1 MSRTNNPDKIRQ
13 RLYEDLLDATENAQK
28 LGVQELVWFGIS
40 FFTQMAI
47 DCAPNVRE
55 GRKLVRE
62 ASKTVTKTQELL

>member
-1 MSRTNNPDKIRQ
+1 MSKTNNPDKIRQ

-47 DCAPNVRE
+47 DCAPTVRE

-62 ASKTVTKTQELL
+62 ASKTVTKTQELS